1 MARRVRCAYSGEYG
15 NSEQFY
21 KAEDGKYYQ
30 NEYYYQI
37 FLTEKQEKIILK
49 EAKQKEKEAEI
60 QAKKDE
66 EKRKKKEAKKLRD
79 SKTDKERLDKSI
91 LLSGIIEILSLPPNS
106 FTPPYLI
113 KKVNE
118 IEKVYNVRYIL
129 GTFQKYKNNI
139 KNGMRDGFATTQRIN
154 YVITVIKNNIGSTY
168 AEMKREERAKELLEA
183 KSESNN
189 NITYDIDEV
198 FNNKAIDNNKTD
210 FSKWL
215 ED

>member
-1 MARRVRCAYSGEYG
+1 MRRVRCNFSGEYG
-15 NSEQFY
+15 YNDQFY
-21 KAEDGKYYQ
+21 KAEDGKYYK
-30 NEYYYQI
+30 NEYYYQMY
-37 FLTEKQEKIILK
+37 LTEKQEKMILK

-60 QAKKDE
+60 KAKKEE
-66 EKRKKKEAKKLRD
+66 EKRKKKEAKKLRE

-113 KKVNE
+113 KKINE
-118 IEKVYNVRYIL
+118 IESVYNVRYIL

-183 KSESNN
+183 KSENTN
-189 NITYDIDEV
+189 MEIIDLDDIYEIKKEKSD
-198 FNNKAIDNNKTD
+198 KKDI
-210 FSKWL
+210 SKWL
-215 ED
+215 

>member
-1 MARRVRCAYSGEYG
+1 MRRVKCQYTGEYLY
-15 NSEQFY
+15 NEEAF
-21 KAEDGKYYQ
+21 KAEDGKYYK
-30 NEYYYQI
+30 NEYYYQLFI
-37 FLTEKQEKIILK
+37 TEKQEKMILK
-49 EAKQKEKEAEI
+49 EAKQKEKEAQI
-60 QAKKDE
+60 QAKKEE

-118 IEKVYNVRYIL
+118 IESVYNVRYIL

-168 AEMKREERAKELLEA
+168 AEMKREERAKELMEA
-183 KSESNN
+183 KSDNKDM
-189 NITYDIDEV
+189 DI
-198 FNNKAIDNNKTD
+198 IDLDDIYEIKKEKSEKKD
-210 FSKWL
+210 ISKWL
-215 ED
+215 